1 MKEIVTGMP
10 GYRVCEYKIVLHPHA
25 DLRNKISEIRKDFNK
40 EFNVTTPVSS
50 KVDLVLARFK
60 QIEMMESRIANT
72 LNRIGLG
79 YPPFKVELKDFGS
92 FPSHTIFINVIS
104 KVPVQALIKQI
115 RSETQRLMKLN
126 DDNKPYF
133 DMEPYIIIGR
143 KLVHWQ
149 YEQAWLAY
157 SNKHFTGR
165 FIADAMLLLK
175 RQEGERAWQIVQ
187 RFEFKNLPVNTKQGE
202 LFI

>member
-60 QIEMMESRIANT
+60 QIEMMESRIGNT